1 MYLIFAL
8 LFLKKC
14 NRMEFFLPGVLL
26 FLVAIIV
33 VYLIAPNI
41 TPLVTA
47 ILAVIF
53 LTFGVYS
60 HYTIFTSEYRLSTW
74 QEGLKIYSPALMI
87 MAIILYIIY
96 SMISLFSNIHVPIPE
111 MPKIEMPNT
120 ESLTNNAMNAYNN
133 VANSFSNATN
143 SLAKSMSNATNSI
156 ANATNSLIPAT
167 NQNQNKSK
175 PNVSRS
181 FVETF

>member
-1 MYLIFAL
+1 MYCLMTSTLGLDFTI
-8 LFLKKC
+8 
-14 NRMEFFLPGVLL
+14 
-26 FLVAIIV
+26 
-33 VYLIAPNI
+33 
-41 TPLVTA
+41 
-47 ILAVIF
+47 IF

-133 VANSFSNATN
+133 VANSFSNAKN
-143 SLAKSMSNATNSI
+143 SIAKSMSNATNS
-156 ANATNSLIPAT
+156 LIPPT
-167 NQNQNKSK
+167 NTKNKNNSK

>member
-26 FLVAIIV
+26 FLVAIIL

-111 MPKIEMPNT
+111 MPK
-120 ESLTNNAMNAYNN
+120 
-133 VANSFSNATN
+133 
-143 SLAKSMSNATNSI
+143 
-156 ANATNSLIPAT
+156 
-167 NQNQNKSK
+167 
-175 PNVSRS
+175 
-181 FVETF
+181 